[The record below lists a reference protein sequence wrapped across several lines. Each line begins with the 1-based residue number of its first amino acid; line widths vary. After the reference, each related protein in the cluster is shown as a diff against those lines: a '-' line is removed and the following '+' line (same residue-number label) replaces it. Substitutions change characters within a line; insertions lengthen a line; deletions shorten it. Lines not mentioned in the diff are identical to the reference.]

1 MRTKLKGQ
9 ITLDDLAK
17 LKAIHRDL
25 QKLTVGLN
33 PSSGATPP
41 LMAAIAVVE
50 WCGKEWSGDPFV
62 FNRPHSIST
71 AAKPDAS

>member
-9 ITLDDLAK
+9 ITPDDLAK

-25 QKLTVGLN
+25 QNLTIGLN
-33 PSSGATPP
+33 PSSGAAPP

-50 WCGKEWSGDPFV
+50 WCAVEWSGDPTV
-62 FNRPHSIST
+62 VRKTHTIIS
-71 AAKPDAS
+71 KP